1 MGRRDCNFDS
11 MSTSELWDFYT
22 ELGAKLAA
30 RLEAE
35 ATLLQQRLD
44 EIHGH
49 VWAASADGSGKRKH
63 AAAAKYRNPQPPF
76 QTWSGRGTQPRWV
89 KDALEHGMTLD
100 SLRIEPPIPLQDREA
115 QPA

>member
-1 MGRRDCNFDS
+1 MKQRDCNFDS

-22 ELGAKLAA
+22 ELGSMLAA
-30 RLEAE
+30 KLEAE
-35 ATLLQQRLD
+35 ATLLQRRLD
-44 EIHGH
+44 EIHGG
-49 VWAASADGSGKRKH
+49 VWAASTHISGKRKQ
-63 AAAAKYRNPQPPF
+63 AAAVKYRNPQPPF

-100 SLRIEPPIPLQDREA
+100 SLRIEPPISPQDEET